1 MKTNNFARFEYFENQ
16 LENLSTCDLIGLYN
30 QYCYAVNNPDSRI
43 YPFDEDWFEMFES
56 KAEAAR
62 SVFFGEV
69 ENWADEWV
77 TLNGYGNTK
86 TLSDS
91 SARAYIL
98 YMSEDI
104 YRYCDFSDFVDMS
117 EYDEAEDEDTEE

>member
-1 MKTNNFARFEYFENQ
+1 MKTNDFARFDSFVSQ
-16 LENLSTCDLIGLYN
+16 LENLAICDLVGLFN
-30 QYCYAVNNPDSRI
+30 KYCEDVNNTDICI
-43 YPFDEDWFEMFES
+43 YPFTEEWFDMFES

-86 TLSDS
+86 SLSDY
-91 SARAYIL
+91 SARAFIL
-98 YMSEDI
+98 DYASEI
-104 YRYCDFSDFVDMS
+104 YKYSDFSDFIDLS
-117 EYDEAEDEDTEE
+117 EFDEETEE